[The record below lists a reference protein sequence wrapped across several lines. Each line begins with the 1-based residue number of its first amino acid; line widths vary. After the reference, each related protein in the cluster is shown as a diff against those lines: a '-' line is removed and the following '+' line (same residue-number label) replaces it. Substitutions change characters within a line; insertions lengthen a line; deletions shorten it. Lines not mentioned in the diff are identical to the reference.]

1 MAKRKKQAEE
11 KSVFQYAN
19 ELIGLLLILLSITG
33 LGNFGLV
40 GGLIKKFAIFI
51 FGNWFF
57 LFLVL
62 TLCLGVVLIAKRGEI
77 NYFSGRLIGIYSII
91 IVILLFGWTI
101 FSKEF
106 SKKEEEPLA

>member
-11 KSVFQYAN
+11 KSGFQYTN

-40 GGLIKKFAIFI
+40 GGVIKKFAIFL

-62 TLCLGVVLIAKRGEI
+62 TLCLGVVLIAKRGKI
-77 NYFSGRLIGIYSII
+77 NYLSNIFFNSLIKVFTSLNSRY
-91 IVILLFGWTI
+91 TEA
-101 FSKEF
+101 KRT
-106 SKKEEEPLA
+106 